1 MPFPS
6 IEDFAVLASCQDIT
20 LAPTRL
26 AQAHEAHQAA
36 RPVLERLREV
46 PLPFLEPSEPA
57 AALLW
62 LKNGGRA

>member
-6 IEDFAVLASCQDIT
+6 IEDFAVLASGQDIT
-20 LAPTRL
+20 LTPTRL
-26 AQAHEAHQAA
+26 AQAYEAHRTA

-62 LKNGGRA
+62 LRKGGKS